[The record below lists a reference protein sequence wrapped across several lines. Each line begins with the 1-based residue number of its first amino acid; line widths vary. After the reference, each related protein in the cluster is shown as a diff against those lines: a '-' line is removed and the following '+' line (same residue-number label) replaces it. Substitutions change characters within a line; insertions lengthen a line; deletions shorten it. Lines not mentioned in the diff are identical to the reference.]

1 MTLYSNQ
8 HKLRWGM
15 IGCGAVTEKKSGPAL
30 QQASGSQL
38 LAVWSRNAEKARDYA
53 RRHGVPRVHADVE
66 ALLQD
71 PDIDAIY
78 IATPPDSHLEY
89 ALRVADA
96 GKLCCVEKPM
106 ALTAQQCRT
115 MVAAFAAKNLPLF
128 VSYYRRSLPRFL
140 QIKTWLDENRIGHVR
155 HVQWNYYRPPTEIDR
170 SQRFHWR
177 TQPQIA
183 GGGYFMDLGC
193 HGIDLLQF
201 LLGDIAHAS
210 GFTAQQQHLYPAED
224 AVTACWQFASG
235 ATGGGFWNFAAQQR
249 VDEVIIVGSAGEI
262 RFSVFLEQ
270 PVLLE
275 NAHERIALHIPHP
288 DPIQLHHVASIVR
301 HLNAEQLHPST
312 GPSALRTAEVMDAI
326 LGRGSIQAS

>member
-1 MTLYSNQ
+1 MTRYSDQ

-30 QQASGSQL
+30 QQAEGSQL
-38 LAVWSRNAEKARDYA
+38 LAVLGRTPEKARDYA
-53 RRHGVPRVHADVE
+53 QRHGVPRVYSSVDS
-66 ALLQD
+66 LLRD
-71 PDIDAIY
+71 PDLDAIY

-96 GKLCCVEKPM
+96 GKIGCVEKPM
-106 ALTAQQCRT
+106 ALNAEQCRQ
-115 MVAAFAAKNLPLF
+115 MVAAFAAQNLPLF

-140 QIKTWLDENRIGHVR
+140 QIKTWLDEQRIGVVR

-177 TQPQIA
+177 TQPQIS
-183 GGGYFMDLGC
+183 GGGYFMDLAC

-201 LLGDIAHAS
+201 LLGDIHRAAGFSAH
-210 GFTAQQQHLYPAED
+210 QQNLYPAED

-235 ATGGGFWNFAAQQR
+235 ATGGGCWNFAAQQR

-270 PVLLE
+270 PVVLE
-275 NAHERIALHIPHP
+275 TAQDKIALAIPHP

-301 HLNAEQLHPST
+301 HLNGEQRHPST